1 MKSKAFSKKLL
12 IADYI
17 ISLLLMAGF
26 LICVAFNGA
35 YTKEIYNIMINRGT
49 EISYSSIPQLYSLDG
64 FGILLATWITQLGI
78 SSGAY
83 YLMSRSDHKI
93 QLPMQMLNTIP
104 EDIKEQLDMTQVIT
118 TVLST
123 TDN

>member
-1 MKSKAFSKKLL
+1 MKAFSKKLL

-17 ISLLLMAGF
+17 VSLLLIAGF
-26 LICVAFNGA
+26 FMCVALNGA
-35 YTKEIYNIMINRGT
+35 YTKEIYNTIISNGMD
-49 EISYSSIPQLYSLDG
+49 ISYSSIPQLYNLDG
-64 FGILLATWITQLGI
+64 FGILLGTWIMQLAV

-83 YLMSRSDHKI
+83 YMMSKSDHKI
-93 QLPMQMLNTIP
+93 QLPMAMLNTMP
-104 EDIKEQLDMTQVIT
+104 DDIKSQLDMTQVIT

>member
-1 MKSKAFSKKLL
+1 MKAFSKKLL

-17 ISLLLMAGF
+17 VALLLIAGF
-26 LICVAFNGA
+26 FICVALNGA
-35 YTKEIYNIMINRGT
+35 YTREVYNIIISNGID
-49 EISYSSIPQLYSLDG
+49 ISYSSIPQLYPLDG
-64 FGILLATWITQLGI
+64 FGILLGSWIIQLGM

-93 QLPMQMLNTIP
+93 QLPMKMLDTMP
-104 EDIKEQLDMTQVIT
+104 DEIKKNIDLTQVIT
-118 TVLST
+118 TILST

>member
-64 FGILLATWITQLGI
+64 FGILLAAWITQLGI

>member
-1 MKSKAFSKKLL
+1 MKAFSKKLL

-17 ISLLLMAGF
+17 ISLLLIAGF
-26 LICVAFNGA
+26 FICLSLNGA
-35 YTKEIYNIMINRGT
+35 YAKEVYSAMINNGID
-49 EISYSSIPQLYSLDG
+49 ISYSSIPQLYSLDG
-64 FGILLATWITQLGI
+64 FGVLLSVWIAQLGI

-93 QLPMQMLNTIP
+93 QLPMAMLNTMP
-104 EDIKEQLDMTQVIT
+104 DDIKNQLDMTQVIT

>member
-1 MKSKAFSKKLL
+1 MKAFSKKLL

-17 ISLLLMAGF
+17 VSLLLIAGF
-26 LICVAFNGA
+26 FICVALNGA
-35 YTKEIYNIMINRGT
+35 YTKEICNTIINNGMD
-49 EISYSSIPQLYSLDG
+49 ISYSSIPQLYSLDG
-64 FGILLATWITQLGI
+64 FGVILGAWITQLGI

-93 QLPMQMLNTIP
+93 QLPMQMLDTMP
-104 EDIKEQLDMTQVIT
+104 DDIKSQLDMTQVVT

>member
-1 MKSKAFSKKLL
+1 MKAFSKKLL

-17 ISLLLMAGF
+17 VSLLLIAGF
-26 LICVAFNGA
+26 FICVALNGA
-35 YTKEIYNIMINRGT
+35 YTKEICNTMISCGM
-49 EISYSSIPQLYSLDG
+49 EVSYSSIPQLYSLDG
-64 FGILLATWITQLGI
+64 FSILLGTWITQLGL

-93 QLPMQMLNTIP
+93 QLPMQMLNTMP
-104 EDIKEQLDMTQVIT
+104 DDIKKQLDMTQVIT